1 MHYHK
6 LITDILSTVEIAEK
20 FAMPPCLIYN
30 IIYGGKNFQ
39 KRGGTVT
46 FSQFN
51 KLGENFSFLHC
62 HVAWRI
68 CGWQGGSGEIQ
79 KGDDRGQ
86 QLSLDLACKY
96 YREDV

>member
-51 KLGENFSFLHC
+51 KLGENFSFLHL
-62 HVAWRI
+62 
-68 CGWQGGSGEIQ
+68 QGGSGEIQ